1 MRRKLSGQR
10 CQCGPCGEY
19 FNSTYA
25 FDLHRVGDYGID
37 RRCFNAEGMLAKG
50 MALNASGW
58 WVSQLSDYRPNAV
71 SSRGETRISASEEI
85 SDAA

>member
-10 CQCGPCGEY
+10 CQCATCGEY

-25 FDLHRVGDYGID
+25 FDLHRAGDYGVN
-37 RRCFNAEGMLAKG
+37 RRCLTVEGMQSRG
-50 MALNASGW
+50 MALNATGW
-58 WVSQLSDYRPNAV
+58 WVSQLSDYRPDAV